1 MSSLSNALRTSLCDL
16 LNIRYPIIQA
26 GMGGFTTPQLVAAVS
41 NAGGLGILGANRM
54 TTEQTRDA
62 IKKIKKLTTNPFGV
76 NLLLAPPEKSGNQNI
91 NKVQQFF
98 NDKFRREL
106 KIASKTEKDV
116 NLPSS
121 KLLEQLQIILEEK
134 IHVVSFAMGNLP
146 TELVEKI
153 HSSSSSSKIMSMV
166 TTVQEAIDVVRN
178 GTDIVVAQGAEA
190 GGHRSTFNTNASEN
204 ETLPLIG
211 TMTLVPQIVDTLSR
225 IAEGGKHQG
234 KKDEAYNIPV
244 VAAGGIADGRGL
256 VAALALGAQGI
267 MIGTRFLVSRQSG
280 AFQAYQERLLAA
292 RESDTIITRAF
303 SGRPARGLR
312 NHFVEEYH
320 KLGPQPLAWPFQALA
335 ADDIYTAA
343 QKQNNADY
351 FPLLAGQG
359 VGLLKG
365 SNQYDAEEIM
375 QELVTQA
382 NQTLSKLR

>member
-26 GMGGFTTPQLVAAVS
+26 GMGGFTTPELVAAVS

-106 KIASKTEKDV
+106 KIPSKTEKDIS
-116 NLPSS
+116 LPSS

-166 TTVQEAIDVVRN
+166 TTVQEAMDVVRN

-225 IAEGGKHQG
+225 IAEGGKYQG
-234 KKDEAYNIPV
+234 KKEEAYNTPV

-292 RESDTIITRAF
+292 RESDTIITKAF

-320 KLGPQPLAWPFQALA
+320 KLGPKPLAWPFQALA

-365 SNQYDAEEIM
+365 SNQYDAEQIM

-382 NQTLSKLR
+382 NKTLSKLR

>member
-1 MSSLSNALRTSLCDL
+1 MYSLSNALRTSLCDL
-16 LNIRYPIIQA
+16 LNIGYPIIQA
-26 GMGGFTTPQLVAAVS
+26 GMGGFTTPELVAAVS

-106 KIASKTEKDV
+106 KIPSKTEKDV

-178 GTDIVVAQGAEA
+178 GTDIVVAQGAE
-190 GGHRSTFNTNASEN
+190 
-204 ETLPLIG
+204 
-211 TMTLVPQIVDTLSR
+211 LS
-225 IAEGGKHQG
+225 ILMLQKMKH
-234 KKDEAYNIPV
+234 
-244 VAAGGIADGRGL
+244 
-256 VAALALGAQGI
+256 
-267 MIGTRFLVSRQSG
+267 FH
-280 AFQAYQERLLAA
+280 LL
-292 RESDTIITRAF
+292 
-303 SGRPARGLR
+303 
-312 NHFVEEYH
+312 
-320 KLGPQPLAWPFQALA
+320 
-335 ADDIYTAA
+335 
-343 QKQNNADY
+343 
-351 FPLLAGQG
+351 
-359 VGLLKG
+359 
-365 SNQYDAEEIM
+365 
-375 QELVTQA
+375 EL
-382 NQTLSKLR
+382 